1 MEEIMAGIVGI
12 NHVAFC
18 VPDLEAAIQNALG
31 NLGGKLMIRFESIPG
46 KYRGACVQ
54 LGASIVSY
62 LQGSDEGSFVAQF
75 VAKRGPGV
83 QHLGLTVEGLDEYV
97 ASLEARGIRVDKSDM
112 QNERFK
118 EALVGPKTGQGVVLQ
133 LMEWRDGAMDAT
145 PQGLEQLK
153 EKYRSDP
160 NLRLIQ

>member
-1 MEEIMAGIVGI
+1 MAGIKGI

-18 VPDLEAAIQNALG
+18 VVDLEAAINNAQD

-62 LQGSDEGSFVAQF
+62 LQGTDENSFVAQF

-83 QHLGLTVEGLDEYV
+83 QHVGLTIEGLEDYV
-97 ASLEARGIRVDKSDM
+97 ASLEAQGIRVDKSDM
-112 QNERFK
+112 KSERFK
-118 EALVGPKTGQGVVLQ
+118 EALVGPKTGQGIVLQ
-133 LMEWRDGAMDAT
+133 LMEWRDGPMDTT

-153 EKYRSDP
+153 EKYRLDP
-160 NLRLIQ
+160 NLRLLD